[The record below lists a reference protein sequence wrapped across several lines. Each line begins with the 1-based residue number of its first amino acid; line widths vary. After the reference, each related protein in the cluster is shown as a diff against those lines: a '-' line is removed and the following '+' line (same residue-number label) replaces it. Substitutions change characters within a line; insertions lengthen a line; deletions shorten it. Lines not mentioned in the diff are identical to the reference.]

1 LKNDK
6 CLLEIMTPHD
16 DHHKIIEPD
25 NALPEVTLKDLPEIY
40 TKTAANAGWPG
51 LMPVQA
57 KTIPYMRTGRDL
69 MVQSRTGSGK
79 TGAFLMPIIE
89 RLKPAHRGCQA
100 LILVPTR
107 ELAVQVS
114 REAETLARD
123 SGIRTIAVYGGVG
136 YGPQMNAF
144 RDGAQLV
151 IGTPGRILDHLI
163 KRTLVL
169 SDLEILV
176 FDEADRM
183 MSMGFYPD
191 MKKIQSFLPNK
202 RIHGFMFSA
211 TFPPYVMRLSR
222 QFLHEPELLSLS
234 RDQVHV
240 ASTLHVFYE
249 VPGMEKDRSLVKII
263 EIENPT
269 SAFIFCNTKAQVHF
283 VNTVLERFG
292 YDADELSADLSQSAR
307 ERVLTRVRKGTLRF
321 LVATDLAARG
331 IDIPDLSHVIHYEP
345 PEDPESYVHRAGRT
359 GRAGAMGESI
369 SLVSGM
375 ERLDLQR
382 IANRFHI
389 DLIERTAP
397 TDEEVQGI
405 VSERVIALLE
415 SRLRDRDKLKV
426 ERMERFIPLVEHL
439 SKSEDPIRLIAML
452 IDDYYQESL
461 HAPVAGV
468 EEPDEIVREEP
479 RSNPSG
485 PRSEDKRPRRRSNKD
500 RPSRR

>member
-1 LKNDK
+1 
-6 CLLEIMTPHD
+6 MTTHD
-16 DHHKIIEPD
+16 EHHELVEPAD
-25 NALPEVTLKDLPEIY
+25 ALPEVTLKELPEPY
-40 TKTAANAGWPG
+40 HRAARNAGWDE

-57 KTIPYMRTGRDL
+57 KTIPYMRKGRDL

-89 RLKPAHRGCQA
+89 RLKKNHKGCQA

-114 REAETLARD
+114 REAEMLARD
-123 SGIRTIAVYGGVG
+123 TDIRTIAVYGGVG
-136 YGPQMNAF
+136 YGPQMDAF
-144 RDGAQLV
+144 RAGAQLV
-151 IGTPGRILDHLI
+151 VGTPGRILDHLI
-163 KRTLVL
+163 KRTLSL

-191 MKKIQSFLPNK
+191 MKKIQSFLPNR

-234 RDQVHV
+234 RDHVHV
-240 ASTLHVFYE
+240 ASTVHVYYE
-249 VPGMEKDRSLVKII
+249 VPGMEKDRCLVKII

-283 VNTVLERFG
+283 VKTVLERFG
-292 YDADELSADLSQSAR
+292 YDADELSADLTQSAR

-331 IDIPDLSHVIHYEP
+331 IDIPDLSHVIQYEP

-359 GRAGAMGESI
+359 GRAGASGESV

-375 ERLDLQR
+375 ERMDLQK

-389 DLIERTAP
+389 DLVERPAP
-397 TDEEVQGI
+397 SDAEVQAV

-415 SRLRDRDKLKV
+415 AQLRDRDKLK
-426 ERMERFIPLVEHL
+426 
-439 SKSEDPIRLIAML
+439 S
-452 IDDYYQESL
+452 
-461 HAPVAGV
+461 
-468 EEPDEIVREEP
+468 
-479 RSNPSG
+479 
-485 PRSEDKRPRRRSNKD
+485 
-500 RPSRR
+500 